1 MSTAGNVSSETIR
14 KYFEEHWV
22 KKGEKD

>member
-1 MSTAGNVSSETIR
+1 AGNVSSETIR